1 MYSVR
6 IQENTDQKKLR
17 LWTLSRSIAVANH
30 NFFIFDSFLVLLY
43 LLLKPIDTSKES
55 EETASESNSGVL
67 VRKMFLFRE
76 FFLSNQIRI

>member
-17 LWTLSRSIAVANH
+17 LWTLSRSIAVTNH

>member
-17 LWTLSRSIAVANH
+17 LWTLSRSIAVTNH
-30 NFFIFDSFLVLLY
+30 NFFIFDSFLVLIY